1 MLQIVLQEEVLPQQ
15 AVVRELVL
23 LRIRTIIPI
32 IVVHNEMVVVH
43 TADQHKLPLLQRRI
57 VVQTIVLG
65 IGQEGIVILQIHLK
79 EDVHQVE
86 AQVVRQ
92 AVHQVVVEMAEV
104 VQEAHVSTINKLLTR
119 KDLAISGVFSSNDC
133 LRQNL

>member
-1 MLQIVLQEEVLPQQ
+1 MLQIVLQEEVLQPQ
-15 AVVRELVL
+15 AVVRGLVL

-32 IVVHNEMVVVH
+32 IVVRREMVVVH
-43 TADQHKLPLLQRRI
+43 TADQHKLPLQQQI

-92 AVHQVVVEMAEV
+92 AVHQVVVEMAEA